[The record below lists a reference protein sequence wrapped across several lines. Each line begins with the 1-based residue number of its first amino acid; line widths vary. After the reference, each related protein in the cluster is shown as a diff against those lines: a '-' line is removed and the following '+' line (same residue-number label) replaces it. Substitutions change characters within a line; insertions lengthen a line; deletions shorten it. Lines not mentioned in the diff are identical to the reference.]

1 MDRLF
6 KSYQRLE
13 DTDVKG
19 WGLGLPYV
27 QNVVESHGG
36 TVTVDSVEGR
46 GTTFTISVP
55 VDARPYVKQ

>member
-1 MDRLF
+1 MFNR
-6 KSYQRLE
+6 YRRIEETQIR
-13 DTDVKG
+13 G

-36 TVTVDSVEGR
+36 TVVVDSAEER
-46 GTTFTISVP
+46 GTTFTVSIP